1 MMKSGIATLAKF
13 VAGSALGATL
23 GATIGLLMAPKSGE
37 ELQADT
43 AAYIDTLKTEGDR
56 ARQEAEA
63 QVAERFRQKVND
75 PSAFTQ
81 KA

>member
-1 MMKSGIATLAKF
+1 MNSLIKF
-13 VAGSALGATL
+13 AAGSALGATL

-37 ELQADT
+37 QMQAET
-43 AAYIDTLKTEGDR
+43 AALVTTMKTEGER

-63 QVAERFRQKVND
+63 QMAERFRAKVND
-75 PSAFTQ
+75 PGALSQ

>member
-1 MMKSGIATLAKF
+1 MNSLIKF
-13 VAGSALGATL
+13 AAGSALGATL

-37 ELQADT
+37 QMQADT
-43 AAYIDTLKTEGDR
+43 AAFVDNVKTEGER

-63 QVAERFRQKVND
+63 QMAERFRAKVND
-75 PSAFTQ
+75 PNALTN